1 MINIF
6 YIIKKL
12 QEMGIKKYKLIY
24 LKIGQQ
30 TLENYEKWRNSYKNN
45 IIKNDYILCKY
56 LIM

>member
-1 MINIF
+1 
-6 YIIKKL
+6 
-12 QEMGIKKYKLIY
+12 MGIKKYKLIY

-30 TLENYEKWRNSYKNN
+30 TLENYEKWWNSYKNN